1 MMTPEERRAL
11 ESIERKV
18 ALENELERKRTEQE
32 LERLEEEI
40 NPTAKVRIRQIY
52 NEVKDLRVKLPKIV
66 VK

>member
-1 MMTPEERRAL
+1 MTPEERRAL